1 MGKLLANIVSAC
13 SPIKTPRALIK
24 TLQKDS
30 GVLMEITDDFI
41 KRRKKVH
48 LVSFYELELTS
59 IGPFFRRMIV
69 EHQSAILNVPHEI
82 TIPQFSDHRN
92 IVRFRSQQ
100 DRTFRP
106 VVSRLKE
113 FADDLRLGYTQQ
125 TASSLESGYFA
136 IPFDIEIQ
144 PCSSFRGRDDVFELL
159 RAYFLGDHQHA
170 QRRRIFAICGLGG
183 SGKTQTALHYALQS
197 LSKYKTGIALLNAT
211 SPASLEADF
220 GRLHDLL
227 KLGESNNKVGSVRR
241 WLAKPENSQWLLVFD
256 NADNLDSVP
265 IQKYFPAVNWGHI
278 IITTRDQAAIGGI
291 AEEGHVLRPLTTEDA
306 ILLLLDKSGIR
317 HPTQGDTEDA
327 RVVVELL
334 GSLPLALVQAGAF
347 VRSRHRSLKEYCEL
361 YMTRR
366 NDLLRFTSRLGDTEM
381 AVLTAWEINF
391 KQVECEAP
399 DAVYLLLLFSFLE
412 PSSIP
417 EMLLHRGSSPQ
428 KRWATNG
435 EVEEIRAEDEGV
447 DESLTRVIQG
457 DLEFDLAV
465 EKLLSF
471 SLISCNK
478 ESDGLRNFSI
488 HPLVQYCAV
497 QRLSPSEVRRWRWQ
511 ALLLVCHAFPRS
523 RYIDPL
529 NGPAGR
535 TIFPHLSRVL
545 SEYDSMALED
555 GEPTFFRHELAA
567 CLLAASRFS
576 NAKWK
581 VEAITRTKKLL
592 EGDDDPFLN
601 AWLAYRESSVMRMS
615 GMSEESDR
623 ALHSFLRD
631 IAMPLAEDSKLTQRF
646 NAQRGDLIISF
657 SENLIYQGK
666 LAEAKAE
673 LIEWKSLGTEISTL
687 EKITLRACN
696 ITLGKI
702 LRLQGEFKEALEQLD
717 SVLQN
722 SFFDDFFEGT
732 GWYRVLLSEVA
743 DLRCEL
749 GQHVEAEKLLVQELA
764 PMREKGT
771 QYIATGRRL
780 QMSLAETY
788 LQRNMYAEAETL
800 LYDLKRVYLSSEE
813 PDFNVKFNKFRV
825 WASLARV
832 SHRQSHWEDAL
843 TRWKHALSALE
854 SLKMDKG
861 FNAGLVQASIA
872 HTLMET
878 GHEMDGAHM
887 LQKAKANM
895 ASESRV
901 FWIPLFNSRWHDF
914 IIDGLK
920 GFKVDYKDTDT

>member
-1 MGKLLANIVSAC
+1 MLNGDEYSRYAV
-13 SPIKTPRALIK
+13 
-24 TLQKDS
+24 S
-30 GVLMEITDDFI
+30 GVL
-41 KRRKKVH
+41 
-48 LVSFYELELTS
+48 
-59 IGPFFRRMIV
+59 
-69 EHQSAILNVPHEI
+69 
-82 TIPQFSDHRN
+82 
-92 IVRFRSQQ
+92 
-100 DRTFRP
+100 
-106 VVSRLKE
+106 
-113 FADDLRLGYTQQ
+113 
-125 TASSLESGYFA
+125 
-136 IPFDIEIQ
+136 
-144 PCSSFRGRDDVFELL
+144 
-159 RAYFLGDHQHA
+159 
-170 QRRRIFAICGLGG
+170 
-183 SGKTQTALHYALQS
+183 S

-488 HPLVQYCAV
+488 HP
-497 QRLSPSEVRRWRWQ
+497 
-511 ALLLVCHAFPRS
+511 
-523 RYIDPL
+523 
-529 NGPAGR
+529 
-535 TIFPHLSRVL
+535 RVL